1 MVIAVG
7 GAHPPTCRG
16 VVLQLRLYWHRP
28 TEGDPVPPVPAVPQS
43 PLIAVQGIGHVNKMT
58 AIFPDPQTLA
68 SSEQNN
74 ILRMDG
80 PRDQDSVF
88 RGSSADP
95 ESFRQRFR
103 WFCYSEVAGP
113 RKALNQLWELCVQWL
128 RPDIHT
134 KEQMLELLVF
144 EQFLTILPGEIRIW
158 VKSQHPESSEEVVT
172 LIEDLTQ
179 AFEEKDLTFQ
189 DSTISQEEKS
199 EEDKMVAVIPRTESH
214 ESITFKD
221 VAVNFSR
228 GEWKKLEPSQ
238 KELYMEVLLENFRNL
253 EFVGFPVSKLDLI
266 SQLKWVELPSLL
278 ETEESEGS
286 RSECEPRDELE
297 VSVQNH
303 DVSMEE
309 LTLDKIIERCL
320 RDDDYGLMGEFW
332 KRFGQSKEHGKQG
345 YSKGTITQKK
355 IHGRVKKGEEFDLE
369 KSPFGNNFKQT
380 SDIIKHL
387 RVYLRKK
394 SRRYNECKKP
404 FSFHSDLILNR
415 KEHTGEKSRKGN
427 ESGKV
432 LSHSSSFPEHQKRQ
446 KISLGVKS
454 QKCTKCGID
463 FFQRSSISKR
473 KYTTCEKCRKDLC
486 QDAALNKDE
495 GTETGEKNHKCSKC
509 GKAFGYSASLTK
521 HRRIHTGEKPYMC
534 NECGKAFSDSSSLTP
549 HHRTHSGEKPYKC
562 DDCGK
567 GFTLSAHLIKHQ
579 RVHTGEKPYKCKDC
593 GRPFSDSSSLIQH
606 QRIHTGEK
614 PYTCNNC
621 GKSFSHSSSL
631 SKHQR
636 IHTGEKPYKCGE
648 CGKAFRQNSCLT
660 RHQRIHTGEKPY
672 LCNDCGMTFS
682 HFTSVIYHQRLHSGE
697 KPYKCNQC
705 EKAFPTHSLLSRHQ
719 RIHTGVKPYKCKEC
733 GKSFSQSSSLNEHHR
748 IHTGEKPYECNYC
761 GATFSRSS
769 ILVEHLKIH
778 TGRREYEC
786 SECEKTFKSN
796 SGLIRHR
803 GFHSGE

>member
-1 MVIAVG
+1 
-7 GAHPPTCRG
+7 
-16 VVLQLRLYWHRP
+16 
-28 TEGDPVPPVPAVPQS
+28 
-43 PLIAVQGIGHVNKMT
+43 MT
-58 AIFPDPQTLA
+58 AISPDSQTLA
-68 SSEQNN
+68 SSEPNKV
-74 ILRMDG
+74 LRMDTPG
-80 PRDQDSVF
+80 DQEAIR
-88 RGSSADP
+88 RGDTTDP
-95 ESFRQRFR
+95 ETFRQRFR
-103 WFCYSEVAGP
+103 WFRYSEVAGP
-113 RKALNQLWELCVQWL
+113 RKALNQLWELCIQWL

-134 KEQMLELLVF
+134 KEQILELLVF
-144 EQFLTILPGEIRIW
+144 EQFLTVLPGEIRIW
-158 VKSQHPESSEEVVT
+158 VKSQHPENSEEVVT
-172 LIEDLTQ
+172 LIEDLAQTL
-179 AFEEKDLTFQ
+179 EEKEDPASQ
-189 DSTISQEEKS
+189 ESVISQEENP
-199 EEDKMVAVIPRTESH
+199 EENKMVSVLPSAESR

-228 GEWKKLEPSQ
+228 GEWRKLEPFQ
-238 KELYMEVLLENFRNL
+238 KELFKEVLLENFRNL
-253 EFVGFPVSKLDLI
+253 EFLGFAVSKLDLI
-266 SQLKWVELPSLL
+266 SQLKWVELPWLL
-278 ETEESEGS
+278 EKEVSKGS
-286 RSECEPRDELE
+286 RPECEARGELKESFRNQDALLDE
-297 VSVQNH
+297 S
-303 DVSMEE
+303 
-309 LTLDKIIERCL
+309 TLNKIIERCL
-320 RDDDYGLMGEFW
+320 MGGDHGLMGESR
-332 KRFGQSKEHGKQG
+332 KRSSKEHSQG
-345 YSKGTITQKK
+345 AVTQKK
-355 IHGRVKKGEEFDLE
+355 SHGRGSKGEEFDPE
-369 KSPFGNNFKQT
+369 KSPFGSNFKQT

-394 SRRYNECKKP
+394 SRKYNECKKP
-404 FSFHSDLILNR
+404 FSFHSDLMNR
-415 KEHTGEKSRKGN
+415 KEHTGEKPRKCNEGRKGL
-427 ESGKV
+427 G
-432 LSHSSSFPEHQKRQ
+432 HSSSLNEHQKHQ
-446 KISLGVKS
+446 KISRNLGRKA
-454 QKCTKCGID
+454 QKCSNCGIA
-463 FFQRSSISKR
+463 FTRSLSLTKR
-473 KYTTCEKCRKDLC
+473 RNCTICEKCWKNLH
-486 QDAALNKDE
+486 QDATSDKDE
-495 GTETGEKNHKCSKC
+495 GAEMGEKTHKCSKC

-567 GFTLSAHLIKHQ
+567 AFTLSAHLIKHQ
-579 RVHTGEKPYKCKDC
+579 RVHTGEKPYKCKEC

-697 KPYKCNQC
+697 KPYKCTQC

-748 IHTGEKPYECNYC
+748 IHTGEKPYECDYC

-786 SECEKTFKSN
+786 NECEKTFKSN

>member
-1 MVIAVG
+1 MQAV
-7 GAHPPTCRG
+7 
-16 VVLQLRLYWHRP
+16 
-28 TEGDPVPPVPAVPQS
+28 VP
-43 PLIAVQGIGHVNKMT
+43 LNKMT
-58 AIFPDPQTLA
+58 TISPDPQTLA
-68 SSEQNN
+68 SSEQNKV
-74 ILRMDG
+74 LRMDTPG
-80 PRDQDSVF
+80 DQEGVL
-88 RGSSADP
+88 RGNTADP
-95 ESFRQRFR
+95 EFFRQRFR

-113 RKALNQLWELCVQWL
+113 RKALNQLWELCIQWL

-134 KEQMLELLVF
+134 KEQILELLVF
-144 EQFLTILPGEIRIW
+144 EQFLTILPGEMRIW

-179 AFEEKDLTFQ
+179 VLEEKEDPISQ
-189 DSTISQEEKS
+189 DSVVSQEENS
-199 EEDKMVAVIPRTESH
+199 EEDKMVAVLPNTESC

-221 VAVNFSR
+221 VAVSFSR
-228 GEWKKLEPSQ
+228 GEWRKLEPVQ
-238 KELYMEVLLENFRNL
+238 KELYKEVLLENLRNL
-253 EFVGFPVSKLDLI
+253 EFLGFPVSKLDLI
-266 SQLKWVELPSLL
+266 SQLKWVELPRLL
-278 ETEESEGS
+278 EKEGIKGS
-286 RSECEPRDELE
+286 RPALL
-297 VSVQNH
+297 
-303 DVSMEE
+303 EE
-309 LTLDKIIERCL
+309 LTLETIIERCL
-320 RDDDYGLMGEFW
+320 RDDDYGLMGGFRKYGRSQEDH
-332 KRFGQSKEHGKQG
+332 SNQG
-345 YSKGTITQKK
+345 YSKRKK
-355 IHGRVKKGEEFDLE
+355 THGRGSKSRDLDPE
-369 KSPFGNNFKQT
+369 KSPFGKNFRET

-387 RVYLRKK
+387 RVYLKKK
-394 SRRYNECKKP
+394 SRRYNEYKKP
-404 FSFHSDLILNR
+404 FSFHSDLVLNR
-415 KEHTGEKSRKGN
+415 KEHAGEKSRKSN
-427 ESGKV
+427 EGGKV
-432 LSHSSSFPEHQKRQ
+432 LSHSSSLTEQQKRQ
-446 KISLGVKS
+446 KIRLADRS
-454 QKCTKCGID
+454 QKCSRCGII
-463 FFQRSSISKR
+463 FIRRSTLSKKKIS
-473 KYTTCEKCRKDLC
+473 TCEKCSKDLS
-486 QDAALNKDE
+486 KDE
-495 GTETGEKNHKCSKC
+495 GTETGEKTHKCSKC

-549 HHRTHSGEKPYKC
+549 HHRTHSGEKPFKC

-579 RVHTGEKPYKCKDC
+579 RIHTGEKPYKCKDC
-593 GRPFSDSSSLIQH
+593 GRAFSDSSSLIQH

-614 PYTCNNC
+614 PYTCNDC

-748 IHTGEKPYECNYC
+748 IHTGEKPYECDFC

-769 ILVEHLKIH
+769 ILVEHVKIH

-786 SECEKTFKSN
+786 TECEKTFKSN

>member
-1 MVIAVG
+1 
-7 GAHPPTCRG
+7 
-16 VVLQLRLYWHRP
+16 
-28 TEGDPVPPVPAVPQS
+28 
-43 PLIAVQGIGHVNKMT
+43 MT
-58 AIFPDPQTLA
+58 AVSPDPLTLA
-68 SSEQNN
+68 SSEHNKV
-74 ILRMDG
+74 LRMDIPG
-80 PRDQDSVF
+80 DQEAVPREDT
-88 RGSSADP
+88 ADP

-103 WFCYSEVAGP
+103 RFCYSEVTGP
-113 RKALNQLWELCVQWL
+113 RKALNQLWELCIQWL

-134 KEQMLELLVF
+134 KEQILEILVF

-158 VKSQHPESSEEVVT
+158 VKSQHPENSEEVVT

-179 AFEEKDLTFQ
+179 MLEEKEDPVSQ
-189 DSTISQEEKS
+189 DSVVSQEENP
-199 EEDKMVAVIPRTESH
+199 EEDKMVSVLPNIESRDF
-214 ESITFKD
+214 ITFKD
-221 VAVNFSR
+221 VVVNFSR
-228 GEWKKLEPSQ
+228 GEWRKLEPFQ
-238 KELYMEVLLENFRNL
+238 KELYKEVLLENFRNL
-253 EFVGFPVSKLDLI
+253 EFLGFPVSKLDLI
-266 SQLKWVELPSLL
+266 SQLKWVELPWLL
-278 ETEESEGS
+278 EKEVSEGS
-286 RSECEPRDELE
+286 RPEDELKE
-297 VSVQNH
+297 SVRNQ
-303 DVSMEE
+303 DVLMEE
-309 LTLDKIIERCL
+309 STLDKIIERYL
-320 RDDDYGLMGEFW
+320 TGGDYGLKGESR
-332 KRFGQSKEHGKQG
+332 KRYGRLEDRSHKE
-345 YSKGTITQKK
+345 YSQVAVTQKK
-355 IHGRVKKGEEFDLE
+355 SHGRGSKGEEFDPD
-369 KSPFGNNFKQT
+369 KSPFGSNFKQN
-380 SDIIKHL
+380 SDLIKHL

-394 SRRYNECKKP
+394 SRRYNEGKKP
-404 FSFHSDLILNR
+404 FSFHSDLLTR
-415 KEHTGEKSRKGN
+415 KEHTGEKPRKCN
-427 ESGKV
+427 EGRKV
-432 LSHSSSFPEHQKRQ
+432 LSHSSSLTEHQKHQ
-446 KISLGVKS
+446 KIHLGGKS
-454 QKCTKCGID
+454 QKCSSCGVA
-463 FFQRSSISKR
+463 FTQNSSHTKR
-473 KYTTCEKCRKDLC
+473 KNSSTCEKCRKDLC
-486 QDAALNKDE
+486 QDETLNKDE
-495 GTETGEKNHKCSKC
+495 GSETGERTHKCSKC
-509 GKAFGYSASLTK
+509 GKAFSYSASLTK

-549 HHRTHSGEKPYKC
+549 HHRTHSGEKPYQC

-567 GFTLSAHLIKHQ
+567 SFTLSAHLIKHQ
-579 RVHTGEKPYKCKDC
+579 RVHTGEKPYKCKEC
-593 GRPFSDSSSLIQH
+593 RRPFSDSSSLIQH

-786 SECEKTFKSN
+786 KECEKTFKSN